1 VPDFVKLAIAQQHSE
16 GRSVAASVATGSAST
31 NIALTAAPGASMSVL
46 ADAALRVAKTS
57 AAPGGASDIERQF
70 ELRRAAACA
79 AAGGA
84 DLSFED
90 VQRFHDRRD
99 DLKRENASYV
109 AAHPELQQMIA
120 DFVAACLRDRPEDA
134 GAYAEEYFQR
144 YAAEHGKGKR

>member
-16 GRSVAASVATGSAST
+16 ARVAFSVAAGSVSTDIAFRAAPTAST
-31 NIALTAAPGASMSVL
+31 SVV
-46 ADAALRVAKTS
+46 ADAAPRVP
-57 AAPGGASDIERQF
+57 APGGASDIERQF

-79 AAGGA
+79 AAGDA
-84 DLSFED
+84 NLSFED

-109 AAHPELQQMIA
+109 AAHPELQQMMA

-134 GAYAEEYFQR
+134 RAYAEEYSQR
-144 YAAEHGKGKR
+144 YAAEHGKGK